1 MQRHDGESNKF
12 GNKIAEQAAL
22 SFDFIALLTIA
33 SILAG
38 IGLITDNSIVIVET
52 ILVSPIMGPV
62 LGEYIPLDKCKCA
75 GMRWSHYCYH
85 CHL

>member
-1 MQRHDGESNKF
+1 MNESLKWHDRNGRMRRHDRESNKF

-38 IGLITDNSIVIVET
+38 IGLITDNSIVVANYGT
-52 ILVSPIMGPV
+52 
-62 LGEYIPLDKCKCA
+62 CA
-75 GMRWSHYCYH
+75 R
-85 CHL
+85 